1 MAFTD
6 SQRDAIMRYLGY
18 PAVDAGTR
26 YAAYYPVYSQID
38 LIGGSATTQ
47 APVDAI
53 LTELAAVDVVL
64 ATAATTTS
72 SSGDLKQVDEIHFYP
87 TSESTTSGGVG
98 AMSRARMLVKRLA
111 QRMGG
116 EELIVADYFGA
127 GGFSLGGVFPAG

>member
-47 APVDAI
+47 APVDA
-53 LTELAAVDVVL
+53 LLVELEAVL
-64 ATAATTTS
+64 
-72 SSGDLKQVDEIHFYP
+72 
-87 TSESTTSGGVG
+87 
-98 AMSRARMLVKRLA
+98 
-111 QRMGG
+111 
-116 EELIVADYFGA
+116 
-127 GGFSLGGVFPAG
+127 